1 MLAIKMQSEFTETSQ
16 AITGF
21 GVSSS
26 PKWTCRK
33 QKFKQNNKNTRPTQL
48 VTKHWVW
55 SSKQQRQ
62 WQRYSTAQ
70 SVTTTG
76 CGRVSEW

>member
-1 MLAIKMQSEFTETSQ
+1 MGVMLTIKMQSEFTESSQ

-33 QKFKQNNKNTRPTQL
+33 PKIKQKQKDTRPTQL
-48 VTKHWVW
+48 VVKHWVW
-55 SSKQQRQ
+55 SS
-62 WQRYSTAQ
+62 
-70 SVTTTG
+70 
-76 CGRVSEW
+76 

>member
-1 MLAIKMQSEFTETSQ
+1 MGVMLAIKMQSEFTESSQ

-33 QKFKQNNKNTRPTQL
+33 HKFKQKQLKHSTNTARCQAL
-48 VTKHWVW
+48 GVV
-55 SSKQQRQ
+55 
-62 WQRYSTAQ
+62 
-70 SVTTTG
+70 
-76 CGRVSEW
+76 E